1 MNIGLIDVDSHNF
14 PNLAL
19 MKISAYHKSKGDN
32 VEMCFGLKKY
42 DKVYMSKVFT
52 FTKDYNEYVLADK
65 IIKGGTGYNLT
76 TELSIEIENMFP
88 DYSLYNIKDTAYGY
102 LTRGCPRGCKFCI
115 VKDKEGQ
122 QSIKVADLKN
132 FWNGQKNIEIMDP
145 NILACKDWKN
155 LLNQLIDSNAYVNL
169 NQGIDIRLMTEEK
182 QKMLNQIKTKRLHF
196 AWDNINDI
204 NTFEML
210 KKFRKGFNLS
220 DRQLLVYCLVNFNST
235 FEQDLDR
242 VYKLKDNGYDPY
254 IMIYDKFNAPKKTR
268 CLQRWVN
275 NKIIFNAVPKFE
287 DYDRK
292 QG

>member
-1 MNIGLIDVDSHNF
+1 MQIGLIDVDSHNS

-19 MKISAYHKSKGDN
+19 MKISAYHKLKGDN

-52 FTKDYNEYVLADK
+52 FTKDYNEYIMADE

-76 TELSIEIENMFP
+76 SKLPIEIENMFP

-122 QSIKVADLKN
+122 QSIKVSDLKN

-145 NILACKDWKN
+145 NLLACSDWEN
-155 LLNQLIDSNAYVNL
+155 LLNQLINSNAYVNL
-169 NQGIDIRLMTEEK
+169 NQGIDIRLMTKEK

-196 AWDNINDI
+196 AWDNVNDI

-210 KKFRKGFNLS
+210 KKYRKGFNLS

-242 VYKLKDNGYDPY
+242 VYKLRNNGYDPY
-254 IMIYDKFNAPKKTR
+254 IMIYDKFNAPKKIK
-268 CLQRWVN
+268 QMARWVN
-275 NKIIFNAVPKFE
+275 NKILFRVIDDFK
-287 DYDRK
+287 DYPQK
-292 QG
+292 

>member
-1 MNIGLIDVDSHNF
+1 MQIGLIDVDSHNF

-19 MKISAYHKSKGDN
+19 MKISAYHKLKGDN

-42 DKVYMSKVFT
+42 YKVYMSKVFT
-52 FTKDYNEYVLADK
+52 FTKDYNEYMMADE
-65 IIKGGTGYNLT
+65 IIKGGTGYNLISK
-76 TELSIEIENMFP
+76 LPIEIENMFP
-88 DYSLYNIKDTAYGY
+88 DYALYNIKDTAYGY
-102 LTRGCPRGCKFCI
+102 LTRGCPRGCNFCI

-122 QSIKVADLKN
+122 QSIKVADLKS

-254 IMIYDKFNAPKKTR
+254 IMIYDKVNAPKKIK
-268 CLQRWVN
+268 QMARWVN
-275 NKIIFNAVPKFE
+275 NKILFRSISNFK
-287 DYDRK
+287 DYPQK
-292 QG
+292 